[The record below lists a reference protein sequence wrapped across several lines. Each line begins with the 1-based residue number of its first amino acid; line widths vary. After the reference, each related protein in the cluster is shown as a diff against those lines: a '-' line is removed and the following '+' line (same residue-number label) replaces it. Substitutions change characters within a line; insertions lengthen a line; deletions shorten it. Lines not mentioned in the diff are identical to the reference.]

1 MMERKIHKVFVGIAA
16 AAIAVFATPL
26 VRAHHSVALQFDM
39 SQEIEIEG
47 TIMELEWRNPHA
59 WLQVE
64 VENEA
69 GETEVWRVEFGSG
82 NSLTRRGWRPA
93 DLPIGAHVTVHGLPA
108 RDGSNTIAGEEVIL
122 DDGRELFT
130 GSSPRE

>member
-1 MMERKIHKVFVGIAA
+1 MTEHRINRTLFGFAA
-16 AAIAVFATPL
+16 AAVAVVAMPL
-26 VRAHHSVALQFDM
+26 ALAHHSVALQFDM

-59 WLQVE
+59 WLTVE
-64 VENEA
+64 VENDT

-93 DLPIGAHVTVHGLPA
+93 DLPVGAHVTVHGLPA
-108 RDGSNTIAGEEVIL
+108 RDGSNTIAGEEVVL

-130 GSSPRE
+130 GSNPRE

>member
-1 MMERKIHKVFVGIAA
+1 MVS
-16 AAIAVFATPL
+16 
-26 VRAHHSVALQFDM
+26 AHHSVALQFDM
-39 SQEIEIEG
+39 SQMVEIEG

-59 WLQVE
+59 WLTVE

-69 GETEVWRVEFGSG
+69 GEMELWRVEFGSG

-93 DLPIGAHVTVHGLPA
+93 DLPVGAHVTVHGLPA
-108 RDGSNTIAGEEVIL
+108 RDGSNTIAGEEVVL

-130 GSSPRE
+130 GSNPQ

>member
-1 MMERKIHKVFVGIAA
+1 MIERKTYKALLALATGAL
-16 AAIAVFATPL
+16 AVLASPL
-26 VRAHHSVALQFDM
+26 VSAHHSVALQFDM
-39 SQEIEIEG
+39 SQEVEIEG

-59 WLQVE
+59 WLTVE

-69 GETEVWRVEFGSG
+69 GEMEVWRVEFGSG

-93 DLPIGAHVTVHGLPA
+93 DLPVGAHVTVHGLPA

-130 GSSPRE
+130 GSNPQ

>member
-1 MMERKIHKVFVGIAA
+1 MMETKIRKICSVLAGAA
-16 AAIAVFATPL
+16 VVVCAPPL
-26 VRAHHSVALQFDM
+26 VSAHHSVALQFDM

-59 WLQVE
+59 WLTVE
-64 VENEA
+64 AENEA
-69 GETEVWRVEFGSG
+69 GETVVWRVEFGSG

-93 DLPIGAHVTVHGLPA
+93 DLPVGSHVTVHGLPA

-130 GSSPRE
+130 GSNPQ

>member
-1 MMERKIHKVFVGIAA
+1 MIERTIYKTFIALA
-16 AAIAVFATPL
+16 GGAFAVFASPL
-26 VRAHHSVALQFDM
+26 VSAHHSVALQFDM
-39 SQEIEIEG
+39 SQEMEIEG

-59 WLQVE
+59 WLTVE

-69 GETEVWRVEFGSG
+69 GEMEVWRVEFGSG

-93 DLPIGAHVTVHGLPA
+93 DLPVGAHVTVHGLPA

-122 DDGRELFT
+122 EDGRELFT
-130 GSSPRE
+130 GSNPR

>member
-1 MMERKIHKVFVGIAA
+1 MTERKIQKTFIALAVAAVAA
-16 AAIAVFATPL
+16 ATSPMVS
-26 VRAHHSVALQFDM
+26 AHHSVALQFDM
-39 SQEIEIEG
+39 SQMVEIEG

-59 WLQVE
+59 WLTVE

-69 GETEVWRVEFGSG
+69 GEMELWRVEFGSG

-93 DLPIGAHVTVHGLPA
+93 DLPVGAHVTVHGLPA
-108 RDGSNTIAGEEVIL
+108 RDGSNTIAGEEVVL

-130 GSSPRE
+130 GSNPQ

>member
-1 MMERKIHKVFVGIAA
+1 MMNGKTRNVCLGVAA
-16 AAIAVFATPL
+16 VAVATLASPL
-26 VRAHHSVALQFDM
+26 VSAHHSVALQFDM

-59 WLQVE
+59 WLTVE
-64 VENEA
+64 VENDA
-69 GETEVWRVEFGSG
+69 GEMEVWRVEFGSG

-93 DLPIGAHVTVHGLPA
+93 DLPVGAHVTVHGLPA

-130 GSSPRE
+130 GSNPR

>member
-1 MMERKIHKVFVGIAA
+1 MIQRKIHKIRVAFAA
-16 AAIAVFATPL
+16 AAIAFVAPPL
-26 VRAHHSVALQFDM
+26 ASAHHSVALQFDM
-39 SQEIEIEG
+39 SQEIEIDG

-59 WLQVE
+59 WLTVE

-69 GETEVWRVEFGSG
+69 GEMEVWRVEFGSG

-93 DLPIGAHVTVHGLPA
+93 DLPVGSHVTVHGLPA

-130 GSSPRE
+130 GSNPR